1 MSGPE
6 ATQKMDEYLSS
17 LGFWRKQIAADGSCL
32 FRVVSEH
39 VYNTQ
44 SKHEVVRR
52 ACVQHLREKKSIY
65 AKYIDGD
72 FEQYIS
78 NMENVKVW
86 GGHLEMHAMAELYK
100 KDFLIFD
107 SPGRSPYYA
116 TENHFQ
122 DVVMLCYTLGNHY
135 DAVYTK
141 ERLGAAAMCQ
151 SFVYETLY
159 KTVFKFG
166 DDVDLAVKKMLYDKT
181 YFKHK
186 KNMTF
191 EQWKESVKFGTE
203 TNVLSEE
210 EQATASEVV
219 TALANRIPPFPFKV
233 AKALDPTIYRN
244 VEYDIWNEAE
254 KERIRSEQLVIP
266 ELEPG
271 VKCLVRLTRELEG
284 HSASFQAHIQKME
297 PNEGPITVF
306 IEKLGKMCTVPY
318 SSVQAL
324 PLPAHKVLTWR
335 QGPPYKLR
343 GCLYQHSLLSNLQ
356 DLQKSQRRL
365 ARKGK
370 GKDLSLWLPTVVAG
384 TRLPLDFSIPRPSDV
399 TCSSPH
405 LLRGNDIFTSD
416 KGRFPLS
423 PSSPMDNSQAIWSP
437 PAALLRPGSP
447 CPFPRPIMYQEKQRY
462 ESHAVFDF
470 KPQTSTYPVAQPGD
484 PSCLL
489 GHTAAN
495 SIPSSYG
502 QPTTQDT
509 PLKNDDSSIVS
520 PGIQAQL
527 PAAHHIETPYYGNF
541 TTTVFDPSILG
552 QRAHTEPG
560 LLNTPPPPSYDY
572 VSTPPFTCSAPSPDV
587 LCSPPQNGILSTT
600 TPNACASDATL
611 PYGQEVTAVQ
621 QPQQQLVASYSPVP
635 FANMLFTCEPP
646 APSVNLAAQRSS
658 DPEGSD
664 LPTDVPTLRF
674 FYNMGCDYFRMY
686 GATLQPCVFPSVQG
700 YNGNFSLTI
709 VPYMADSSIVMPD
722 IRCTVSETAPSTDS
736 FTEGLNDGSLSSSLP
751 GFGTVRNGNNLGT
764 SPSHSYEMM
773 SPVVSQPQK

>member
-1 MSGPE
+1 MSAQE
-6 ATQKMDEYLSS
+6 ATQKMDEYLTS

-44 SKHEVVRR
+44 SKHEVVRQ
-52 ACVQHLREKKSIY
+52 ACVQHLRENKSIY
-65 AKYIDGD
+65 SKYIDAD
-72 FEQYIS
+72 FDQYLT

-107 SPGRSPYYA
+107 NPGRSPYYA

-135 DAVYTK
+135 DVVYSRQ
-141 ERLGAAAMCQ
+141 RLGAAAMCQ
-151 SFVYETLY
+151 SLLYETLY
-159 KTVFKFG
+159 KTVFEFG
-166 DDVDLAVKKMLYDKT
+166 DDVHLAVKKMLYDKT

-191 EQWKESVKFGTE
+191 QQWKESVKFGLE
-203 TNVLSEE
+203 TNVLTEE
-210 EQATASEVV
+210 EQANASEVV

-254 KERIRSEQLVIP
+254 KEKIRREQQVIP
-266 ELEPG
+266 KLEPG
-271 VKCLVRLTRELEG
+271 VKCLVRLTRDLEG

-306 IEKLGKMCTVPY
+306 IEKLGKMCVVPY
-318 SSVQAL
+318 KSVQAL
-324 PLPAHKVLTWR
+324 PLPAYKALTWR
-335 QGPPYKLR
+335 QGPPCKQR
-343 GCLYQHSLLSNLQ
+343 GILYQHTLLSSVP
-356 DLQKSQRRL
+356 DLQKSQRKF

-370 GKDLSLWLPTVVAG
+370 AKDLSLWLPTVVAG
-384 TRLPLDFSIPRPSDV
+384 TRLPLDFSLPRPSDV

-405 LLRGNDIFTSD
+405 LLRGNDIFTAD
-416 KGRFPLS
+416 KGKFSLS
-423 PSSPMDNSQAIWSP
+423 PSSPMDTSQALWSP
-437 PAALLRPGSP
+437 PVPLLPPGSP
-447 CPFPRPIMYQEKQRY
+447 CQFPQPIMYQEKQRF

-470 KPQTSTYPVAQPGD
+470 KPQT
-484 PSCLL
+484 C
-489 GHTAAN
+489 
-495 SIPSSYG
+495 IPSSYG
-502 QPTTQDT
+502 QPTTQDM
-509 PLKNDDSSIVS
+509 PLKSDDSSVVG

-527 PAAHHIETPYYGNF
+527 PAAHRIETPYYGNF

-552 QRAHTEPG
+552 QPARTEPG
-560 LLNTPPPPSYDY
+560 LLSTPPPSSYDY
-572 VSTPPFTCSAPSPDV
+572 ISAPSFTYAAPSPDV

-600 TPNACASDATL
+600 PNACTSDAPL

-621 QPQQQLVASYSPVP
+621 QPQQQQLVASYSPVP
-635 FANMLFTCEPP
+635 FTNMLFTCEPP
-646 APSVNLAAQRSS
+646 APSVNLAAQRSN
-658 DPEGSD
+658 DLEGSD

-674 FYNMGCDYFRMY
+674 FYNIGCDYFRTY
-686 GATLQPCVFPSVQG
+686 GTSLQPCVFPSVQG
-700 YNGNFSLTI
+700 YNGNFSVTI

-722 IRCTVSETAPSTDS
+722 VRCSVSETTATTNS
-736 FTEGLNDGSLSSSLP
+736 FTESLNEDGSLSSSSP
-751 GFGTVRNGNNLGT
+751 GFGSVGNGNALGS
-764 SPSHSYEMM
+764 SPSLSYEMM
-773 SPVVSQPQK
+773 SPSASQPQN